1 MNCKRLV
8 WWCCALAVLL
18 CCALPVAADEPEM
31 TTTVATTTTVAPTTT
46 AATTTVTT
54 TEAATTTAAA
64 TTTVAPTTTAGTTTA
79 NKAATTTAANK
90 PATTTAPVG
99 TTSAG
104 TTGSTGTS
112 GTTDTTAATT
122 TVTTTTTTTIPYVT
136 TTGVIVNHDIAE
148 PVVIVGEP
156 TDIDGKVYQYVD
168 KQKVSNKTFTWVP
181 GKFGQALKLD
191 GNKQYLRYSAQR
203 TLQLEEFTLS
213 AWVNWQGGEPGQ
225 KLLTVYK
232 NESRFL
238 TVSPYTVDEE
248 KGINGFYMEW
258 QDREIDPV
266 ILYTEAKSDTN
277 FALEKNAWHHIAVVA
292 SDTEFSLYLDGALYY
307 TAAMNLSLADMEM
320 NTFLV
325 GGGFYGDP
333 TLNALLDETYLYPQ
347 ALSRE
352 YITLLAAGMYPA
364 YGGTAP
370 TTEAYRPTAPSA
382 TTTLSPADGNVPHR
396 DTLFGL
402 PRALVI
408 IPLVVATLAVVLSLV
423 LSAQKKRET
432 AAEDEEE
439 VAPLIGEPVVPDDPE
454 EEEEQA

>member
-8 WWCCALAVLL
+8 RWCCALAVML
-18 CCALPVAADEPEM
+18 CCALPVAADEPTTTTAATT
-31 TTTVATTTTVAPTTT
+31 TTTVATTTTAATTTATTT
-46 AATTTVTT
+46 AATTTTVT
-54 TEAATTTAAA
+54 TTTAAP
-64 TTTVAPTTTAGTTTA
+64 TTTVAGTTTTV

-90 PATTTAPVG
+90 ATTTAA
-99 TTSAG
+99 SAG
-104 TTGSTGTS
+104 TTAGTTATS
-112 GTTDTTAATT
+112 GTKGTSA
-122 TVTTTTTTTIPYVT
+122 TTTTITTATTTTVPYTT

-148 PVVIVGEP
+148 PIVIVGEP
-156 TDIDGKVYQYVD
+156 TDIDDKVYQYVD
-168 KQKVSNKTFTWVP
+168 KQKVSNKTFSWES
-181 GKFGQALKLD
+181 GKFGQALKLN
-191 GNKQYLRYSAQR
+191 GEKQYLRYSAKS

-307 TAAMNLSLADMEM
+307 TAAMDLSLADMEM

-325 GGGFYGDP
+325 GGGFYGEP

-352 YITLLAAGMYPA
+352 YIALLAAGMYPA

-396 DTLFGL
+396 ATLFGL
-402 PRALVI
+402 PRVLVI
-408 IPLVVATLAVVLSLV
+408 IPLTVAVLAVVLSLV
-423 LSAQKKRET
+423 LSAQKKQQT
-432 AAEDEEE
+432 ASAQDEEGT
-439 VAPLIGEPVVPDDPE
+439 VPLIGEPEAPQDPE